1 MNDKNNLEKLKLK
14 SREAEKME
22 QMPQEELNFRWLYTF
37 KFCKGEVLRLVFVS
51 QNYTEA

>member
-1 MNDKNNLEKLKLK
+1 MNNKKEKKKKLK

-22 QMPQEELNFRWLYTF
+22 QMPQEELSFRWPYTF
-37 KFCKGEVLRLVFVS
+37 SFCKGEVLRLVFVS